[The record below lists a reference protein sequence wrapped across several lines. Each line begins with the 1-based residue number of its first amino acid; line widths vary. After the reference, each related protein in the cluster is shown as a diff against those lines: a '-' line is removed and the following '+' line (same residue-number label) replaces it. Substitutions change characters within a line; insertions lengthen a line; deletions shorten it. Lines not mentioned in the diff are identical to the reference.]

1 MAKFIAQRSV
11 EAIPVVI
18 LASLLVFAIL
28 HLIPG
33 DPVDAML
40 GSAAAGIGT
49 PEQRAQIEAQINA
62 ELGLSDPLPIQ
73 YLHWAWNALHLDL
86 GQSYIRHEPVAQL
99 IAERLPSTLELAG
112 AALLLSVI
120 LGVGLGI
127 LAALKRNTPIDGLVM
142 LFSLGGVSIPSFAF
156 ALLLILVFSV
166 FLGLLPATGSGGID
180 RLILPAVVL
189 GYEGVGLIARL
200 TRASL
205 LEVMGLEYIRTARA
219 KGLAGRTIVLRHAM
233 RNALIPIVTIV
244 GLQAGRLLAGS
255 VIVETVF
262 ARQGI
267 GQLAIDSINTKDY
280 PVVQGVILL
289 TAIAYVVANLLVD
302 ISYGFLNPRIRQG
315 NAAA

>member
-1 MAKFIAQRSV
+1 MAKFIAQRLV

-40 GSAAAGIGT
+40 GSAAAGIGS

-62 ELGLSDPLPIQ
+62 ELGLEDPLPVQ
-73 YLHWAWNALHLDL
+73 YVRWAWNALHLDL

-112 AALLLSVI
+112 AALLLSVV
-120 LGVGLGI
+120 LGIGLGI
-127 LAALKRNTPIDGLVM
+127 LAALKRNTPLDGLVM
-142 LFSLGGVSIPSFAF
+142 VVSLGGVSIPSFAF

-166 FLGLLPATGSGGID
+166 FLGLLPATGSGGFD

-219 KGLAGRTIVLRHAM
+219 KGLHGRTVVLRHAM

-267 GQLAIDSINTKDY
+267 GQLAIDAINTKDY

-289 TAIAYVVANLLVD
+289 TATAYVVANLLVD
-302 ISYGFLNPRIRQG
+302 ISYGFLNPRIRQAR
-315 NAAA
+315 AA